1 MNWKDIGKRI
11 RRKRLEKSW
20 RQEDLAEK
28 TDLSI
33 AYIGMIERGEKIP
46 RLETF
51 VHIANVLEVSA
62 DELLSG
68 VILTGYQVQMSEYI
82 NRLGH
87 MNRDKQKIIYHTL
100 DALLE
105 SVK

>member
-1 MNWKDIGKRI
+1 MDWKDIGRCI

-20 RQEDLAEK
+20 SQENLAEK
-28 TDLSI
+28 TNLSI
-33 AYIGMIERGEKIP
+33 VYIGMIERGEKIP

-51 VHIANVLEVSA
+51 VMIANVLEVSA

-68 VILTGYQVQMSEYI
+68 VINKGYKVRMSEYI
-82 NRLGH
+82 KLLGR
-87 MNRDKQKIIYHTL
+87 MNQDKQNIIYHML

>member
-11 RRKRLEKSW
+11 RRKRLERSW

-28 TDLSI
+28 AELSI

-46 RLETF
+46 RLKTF
-51 VHIANVLEVSA
+51 VQIANVLEVSA

-68 VILTGYQVQMSEYI
+68 VILTGYQIRMSEYI

-87 MNRDKQKIIYHTL
+87 MNREKQNLIYHTL